1 MVNSGASTARSRWP
15 ALLRALIGLGILW
28 WVFLKIPLDEF
39 KESWAAS
46 VVGWPW
52 LIGGIIGTL
61 LGLLAAAFRWH
72 ILLRAQ
78 SVQLPWSRVF
88 RIFFIGQFFNAFM
101 PGSCGGDAA
110 RIYCVFKDT
119 SLKRTEAM
127 STVVVDRGVGL
138 ITLILFACSILLRSK
153 PGWLHAAWIQPL
165 ALLILLGIT
174 LAIIA
179 FFAGLHQYIFQH
191 LPLLRPW
198 IKAGAWGALLTKVYH
213 AFDGYRRQYS
223 ALSAAVVLSLMNM
236 AGLTLACYS
245 FGRGL
250 GIALPLTDYYILFPI
265 ITVLSAIPITP
276 GGLGLREG
284 LFAELF
290 LLAGAASAYAV
301 ALSLLVYAGG
311 LFWSLFGGLLF
322 IGYSA
327 RYGHSLRDEWKKLK
341 AEQCNRPGD

>member
-1 MVNSGASTARSRWP
+1 MVISGASNGRSLWP
-15 ALLRALIGLGILW
+15 SLLRMLIGLGILW
-28 WVFLKIPLDEF
+28 WVFNKIPLDEF
-39 KESWAAS
+39 KQSWTAGRT
-46 VVGWPW
+46 GWPW
-52 LIGGIIGTL
+52 LMGGIACTL
-61 LGLLAAAFRWH
+61 LGLLAAALRWH

-88 RIFFIGQFFNAFM
+88 RISFIGQFFNAFM

-127 STVVVDRGVGL
+127 STVVVDRGIGL
-138 ITLILFACSILLRSK
+138 ITLVVFACSILLISK
-153 PGWLHAAWIQPL
+153 PAWLHAAWIQPL
-165 ALLILLGIT
+165 ALLILLGIALT
-174 LAIIA
+174 IIA
-179 FFAGLHQYIFQH
+179 FFAGLHQTVFQH
-191 LPLLRPW
+191 LPPLRRW
-198 IKAGAWGALLTKVYH
+198 VKAGAWGVLLTKIYH
-213 AFDGYRRQYS
+213 AFDGYRQQHG

-236 AGLTLACYS
+236 AGLTLACYA

-250 GIALPLTDYYILFPI
+250 GIALPIADYYILFPI

-290 LLAGAASAYAV
+290 VLAGAASAYAV
-301 ALSLLVYAGG
+301 ALSLLVYGGG

-327 RYGHSLRDEWKKLK
+327 RYGHSFRTEWQKLQ
-341 AEQCNRPGD
+341 AEQADGSQD